1 MPLGATS
8 MNAHR
13 RHAVVTCHPA
23 VVVNAQSQES
33 RGSVA
38 DAPLFLERRSRPRHG
53 TIKLIEDVVYRAMRE
68 EARTQALGSVPQF
81 EPPPTLV
88 LYSQRPSPI
97 FAKIML
103 LRAMLKAPVMRAFP
117 VAACKFFCLVRGKQ
131 LAILMK

>member
-1 MPLGATS
+1 
-8 MNAHR
+8 
-13 RHAVVTCHPA
+13 VVTCHPA

-68 EARTQALGSVPQF
+68 EARTQALGSIPQL

-88 LYSQRPSPI
+88 LYSQRPSSI
-97 FAKIML
+97 LAKIML
-103 LRAMLKAPVMRAFP
+103 LRAVLKGPIIRSFP
-117 VAACKFFCLVRGKQ
+117 ITACKFFCLARGKQ
-131 LAILMK
+131 LAILLK